1 VNKLPS
7 ILTIKQKEAE
17 EACAKMN
24 TNFLNLNTQITTTHN
39 DSYKP
44 LESKTNSLKNK
55 ENDMLDEAIYMNDL
69 PTD

>member
-1 VNKLPS
+1 VIILPS

-17 EACAKMN
+17 EACTKMN
-24 TNFLNLNTQITTTHN
+24 TTFLNLNTQITTTHN
-39 DSYKP
+39 DGYKP